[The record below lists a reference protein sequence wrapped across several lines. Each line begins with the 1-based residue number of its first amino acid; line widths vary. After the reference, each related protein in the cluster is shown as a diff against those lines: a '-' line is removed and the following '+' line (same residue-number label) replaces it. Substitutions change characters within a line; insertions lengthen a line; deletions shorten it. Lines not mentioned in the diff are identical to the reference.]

1 MGDWFVMNTESKE
14 IYSLQNWFTC
24 SGILR
29 SLEKGKNKSHIFH
42 DASKED
48 NKVVDTW
55 QIW

>member
-1 MGDWFVMNTESKE
+1 MNTESKE
-14 IYSLQNWFTC
+14 IYSLQNWFTY

-29 SLEKGKNKSHIFH
+29 SLEKGKNESHIFH

-48 NKVVDTW
+48 NKVVGTW